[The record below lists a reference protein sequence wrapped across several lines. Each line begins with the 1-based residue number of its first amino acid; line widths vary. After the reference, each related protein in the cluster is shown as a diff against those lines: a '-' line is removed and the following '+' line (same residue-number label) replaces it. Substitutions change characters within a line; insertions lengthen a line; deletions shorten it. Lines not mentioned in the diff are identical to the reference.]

1 MINAEQF
8 KAAFRLH
15 PAGVALIT
23 ADHGGRP
30 VALTASSVA
39 AVSADP
45 PLVMFSVS
53 ATGSSISALRLT
65 RVVVIHLLSGENL
78 DLALLGAASGAD
90 RFADQRRWQRLP
102 TGEPLFHEAKTWMRA
117 RLLYR
122 VNAGGSKI
130 FVATVIESQV
140 SADGDEDGGLV
151 YWNRTWHRIRRST
164 IASEP
169 TQLAANGFGV
179 GG

>member
-1 MINAEQF
+1 MINADQF

-23 ADHGGRP
+23 ADYGGNP

-53 ATGSSISALRLT
+53 AVNSSIHALQHT
-65 RVVVIHLLSGENL
+65 DVVVIHLLSGENL
-78 DLALLGAASGAD
+78 DLALLGATSGAD
-90 RFADQRRWQRLP
+90 RFADKRRWRRLP
-102 TGEPLFHEAKTWMRA
+102 TGEPLFDEAKTWMRT
-117 RLLYR
+117 RLLHR
-122 VNAGGSKI
+122 INAGGSNI
-130 FVATVIESQV
+130 FVATVFESQV
-140 SADGDEDGGLV
+140 SADGHADGGLV

-164 IASEP
+164 VASELS
-169 TQLAANGFGV
+169 QVAAQAFG
-179 GG
+179 GRA

>member
-1 MINAEQF
+1 MINADQF

-23 ADHGGRP
+23 ADHGGTP
-30 VALTASSVA
+30 LALTASSVA

-53 ATGSSISALRLT
+53 AAGSSIHALRLT
-65 RVVVIHLLSGENL
+65 HVVVIHLLSGENL
-78 DLALLGAASGAD
+78 DLALLGATGGTD
-90 RFADQRRWQRLP
+90 RFGDKTRWRRLP
-102 TGEPLFHEAKTWMRA
+102 TGEPVFDEAKTWMRA
-117 RLLYR
+117 HILRR
-122 VNAGGSKI
+122 ISAGGSEV

-140 SADGDEDGGLV
+140 SADGDADGGLV

-169 TQLAANGFGV
+169 T
-179 GG
+179 